1 MNYSCEILS
10 LGCALSGIETPLKLY
25 CDIIFQQQQ
34 KLIQVKY
41 IAIKLLVVK
50 EKVQNGQILIE
61 HTGIDSMIADSFT
74 KRLTPK
80 VFHEH
85 TASMCVISLKDI
97 MI

>member
-25 CDIIFQQQQ
+25 CDIIFQQLE
-34 KLIQVKY
+34 LIQVKY

-61 HTGIDSMIADSFT
+61 HTGTNSMIAESFT